1 MRPPTAMSMSEL
13 IFDEAPPSSRSDS
26 WDSSLMKMFPYQPVP
41 NPDRKPSMWRPLLT
55 TSVSVAE
62 ALRAAGPSSGD
73 SARQGGPSAAS
84 ANARSRD
91 EDEVATLRPLRKAP
105 GKSPPGASVSSLF
118 TSSGRDSMEM
128 MPVDAERETA
138 PTLRPPKRQAQSWR
152 SWLYPSYQQEVFST
166 SPSAGNRGND
176 TMETTI
182 SAQAEVYAPG
192 PSGRVQDH
200 VMVRSDGPVQDRL
213 RVESWEGEAVQV
225 DGCKK
230 ADRARPPS
238 AVSHMSHMSS
248 EFGGFEKF
256 TSVGE

>member
-1 MRPPTAMSMSEL
+1 
-13 IFDEAPPSSRSDS
+13 
-26 WDSSLMKMFPYQPVP
+26 
-41 NPDRKPSMWRPLLT
+41 
-55 TSVSVAE
+55 
-62 ALRAAGPSSGD
+62 
-73 SARQGGPSAAS
+73 
-84 ANARSRD
+84 
-91 EDEVATLRPLRKAP
+91 
-105 GKSPPGASVSSLF
+105 
-118 TSSGRDSMEM
+118 MEM

-200 VMVRSDGPVQDRL
+200 VMVRSDGPVEDRL